1 MQRTC
6 LTRGGYGV
14 RFDGQFSRQGVPEY
28 LVTRRGSGVDSRRTK
43 SGRTGGLSYWLPRI
57 ALTKP
62 QSAARKVRV
71 QRDERLPGLAPI
83 GLMTTTDRGRFL
95 HAGPY
100 KGPKSNTFDNKA
112 DNGGDHWV
120 CRVSTFRTYPPHHWR
135 QRAQELR
142 NIAAR
147 GANDPDARN
156 RLLQIADEYDLL
168 ARRADERLNAQ

>member
-1 MQRTC
+1 VVDT
-6 LTRGGYGV
+6 V

-83 GLMTTTDRGRFL
+83 GLMTTMIGAVFCTLDL
-95 HAGPY
+95 T
-100 KGPKSNTFDNKA
+100 KGPKAT
-112 DNGGDHWV
+112 
-120 CRVSTFRTYPPHHWR
+120 RSTTK
-135 QRAQELR
+135 LTT
-142 NIAAR
+142 
-147 GANDPDARN
+147 GATTGCVA
-156 RLLQIADEYDLL
+156 
-168 ARRADERLNAQ
+168 